1 LSYEIL
7 IKDKVVIK
15 QPSNGRDKSYIGTQK
30 SKFNWLIEKSQ
41 IYGFYVLTT
50 TFPWPNILKFLHN
63 VINAH

>member
-30 SKFNWLIEKSQ
+30 SKFNCVMRSKTFFQKFQ
-41 IYGFYVLTT
+41 IVW
-50 TFPWPNILKFLHN
+50 PWETEVRELFNGH
-63 VINAH
+63 